1 MSSTLSL
8 VSRLLDGD
16 KLNKIV
22 IELSKDF
29 QHDGNLDN
37 LCELIDQVDVNT
49 VEIVSKNAVLF
60 TNEVIETVHDEEY
73 FDKIVKLAGKLP
85 HIYESLVD
93 TVVAILRKFMK
104 QNINK
109 FIIPIRSKVERTG
122 LLDIEGQAY
131 EIEYIEYLLRFLER
145 VFSKINLSLSNS
157 SIDDVLSYLMTLDIE
172 EVYTLTLKV
181 FRWRIVPV
189 TAKTLNTRSFW
200 DIIFSLVSTGNRSH
214 QVNAY
219 ILWLR
224 YLNNDNSKFENDQL
238 FQNEILNNDYFEIIQ
253 NGLISDLHEHRKL
266 CLSVLKLSIL
276 KINTDLNNEI
286 FVWSTSKKD
295 QYLQEWERF
304 ITVFEIIAIDTSL
317 HQMEAASGDLI
328 GLISPKSLIHSSWGF
343 RLLSTGF
350 RAGTD
355 AVRKFSLFLLLNI
368 PPTSLCLIQN
378 ALPILED
385 IFLPNL
391 MLANHLVVNNDK
403 CEYGEK
409 LVSFISQLIKGA
421 SNVENSRKIVH
432 SVFKVM
438 IECKGAFDPCKFYI
452 LLGVYS
458 GIEGQIL
465 EYGYHDDLLVSLF
478 ECKSEGLLYHAA
490 IQTILLRTS
499 LKFKFQNS
507 NFLKVMDKF
516 IKFNGSKLIND
527 NLDII
532 KNYLVES
539 DASFEPVEDKAI
551 NAIGVYLQWIIKGFQ
566 PFEDQALFTYLLG
579 SGLDLSL
586 VESQYSSWFKTE
598 LTQLV
603 DSGLDNETYEILS
616 TCNTIKENVDIS
628 NIWKEIKSGVLL
640 ETELELRISVFKYSF
655 FNKIFENLSKEEI
668 SKIMN
673 VEEFLAFRKDI
684 FVNYKT
690 NVSPT
695 FYKVKE
701 SVLGEYYKT
710 LEVLTKSGLISDYKP
725 FIDQIP
731 ANLSNHQSNM
741 SIASFSSM
749 IINSDVSDD
758 ILVDISE
765 ILLEIWHSLESTRFK
780 LHQKE
785 IQVAIIR
792 CVMHQKVLTV
802 ACGNE
807 DLAEKLVKF
816 SVSLIDNAQGR
827 RCLLPV
833 MAKQI
838 SIFQIESNASFEKSA
853 WLTEVLTRAFNM
865 YQLRS
870 NSFKLEPLIG
880 GLFDEHF
887 GDVKDPLY
895 LKVYEVHEISAQVHL
910 MAIFNSI
917 KTTTFAN
924 SLLQYIVDNQKMFK
938 LFKCHR
944 PNDGYEQWTRI
955 RLFTII
961 ICISDKVGDEM
972 MREHLPTFLK
982 LLDVDPSPL
991 VRVFIE
997 WIVALQMVK
1006 FPEYFDSIFKSL
1018 RQLLN
1023 NKISKPALICA
1034 YERMLTLSIEQL
1046 PTNESGNL
1054 LAELLYI
1061 AIPGAT
1067 ANKALI
1073 RHFSSSLICCLYP
1086 KLPSDISKDLR
1097 EICRDIYETSL
1108 LNPVHEVRNNDAL
1121 LWDIYK
1127 DLTLVSVSGGLLMR
1141 VSAHEVDLITS
1152 NDFHDYLDES
1162 QIQFLNHPVG
1172 EDLKHLWIK
1181 TRNVSAKKEALSS
1194 SVNPDFEQSPLQTKS
1209 GAWST
1214 VLDVEES
1221 SSRINDVKRS
1231 DLIVVS
1237 SLVDKPPNLGGIC
1250 RLCDVL
1256 GAGLLTVN
1264 DIEVKKHQEF
1274 KTVAV
1279 TADHWMPMIEVK
1291 VPDIVSYLRQ
1301 KKNEGYTLI
1310 GLEQTDKSV
1319 QLNSDLKFPKKS
1331 LILIGK
1337 EREGVPGELLA
1348 ELDFCVE
1355 IKQVGIIRSMNI
1367 QTATAV
1373 IVHAYASQH
1382 C

>member
-1 MSSTLSL
+1 M
-8 VSRLLDGD
+8 LDGD

-22 IELSKDF
+22 IELSQDL
-29 QHDGNLDN
+29 QQPGNLDN
-37 LCELIDQVDVNT
+37 LCELIDQVDDET
-49 VEIVSKNAVLF
+49 VKIVSDNAITF
-60 TNEVIETVHDEEY
+60 TNEVIEIVHEEEY
-73 FDKIVKLAGKLP
+73 FDKIIKLAEKLP
-85 HIYESLVD
+85 NIYESLVD
-93 TVVAILRKFMK
+93 SVVDILKKFMK

-109 FIIPIRSKVERTG
+109 FIIAIRPNLERSG
-122 LLDIEGQAY
+122 LLQIEGQSY
-131 EIEYIEYLLRFLER
+131 EIEYIEYLLKFLER
-145 VFSKINLSLSNS
+145 VFSKINLSLPQS
-157 SIDDVLSYLMTLDIE
+157 SIDEVLSYLMTLDIE

-181 FRWRIVPV
+181 FRWRIVPI
-189 TAKTLNTRSFW
+189 TAKTLNSRSFW

-224 YLNNDNSKFENDQL
+224 YLNNDNSKFEDDQL
-238 FQNEILNNDYFEIIQ
+238 FQKEILNNDYFQIIQ

-286 FVWSTSKKD
+286 FVWSNSKKQ

-391 MLANHLVVNNDK
+391 MIANHLVVNNDK
-403 CEYGEK
+403 CEFGDK

-421 SNVENSRKIVH
+421 SNIENSKKIVH

-438 IECKGAFDPCKFYI
+438 MECKGAFDPCKFYI
-452 LLGVYS
+452 LLGVYT

-465 EYGYHDDLLVSLF
+465 EYGYHDELLISLF

-499 LKFKFQNS
+499 LKFRFQSS
-507 NFLKVMDKF
+507 NFLNVLDKF
-516 IKFNGSKLIND
+516 IKFNGSNLIND

-532 KNYLVES
+532 KQYLVDS
-539 DASFEPVEDKAI
+539 DASFEPIEDKAI
-551 NAIGVYLQWIIKGFQ
+551 QAVGVYFQWIIKGFQ
-566 PFEDQALFTYLLG
+566 PFEDTALFAHLLG

-586 VESQYSSWFKTE
+586 MQGPIFDAWFTAE
-598 LTQLV
+598 LTKLV
-603 DSGLDNETYEILS
+603 SSDLDSETYEILS
-616 TCNTIKENVDIS
+616 TSNTIKEKVDIS
-628 NIWKEIKSGVLL
+628 KLWNEIKHDVLL
-640 ETELELRISVFKYSF
+640 ETELELRTSVFKYQF

-668 SKIMN
+668 SKIID
-673 VEEFLAFRKDI
+673 VDDFLSFRTTI
-684 FVNYKT
+684 FSNYKN
-690 NVSPT
+690 NVLPT

-710 LEVLTKSGLISDYKP
+710 LEVLTKSGLVKDYKP
-725 FIDQIP
+725 FINEIP
-731 ANLSNHQSNM
+731 ANLYNHQSNM
-741 SIASFSSM
+741 SIASFSTM
-749 IINSDVSDD
+749 IINLEVSED
-758 ILVDISE
+758 ILVSISE

-792 CVMHQKVLTV
+792 CVMHQKVLSV
-802 ACGNE
+802 ACDNE
-807 DLAEKLVKF
+807 ELAEKLIKF
-816 SVSLIDNAQGR
+816 SISLIDNAQGR

-838 SIFQIESNASFEKSA
+838 SIFQIESNERFEKSA
-853 WLTEVLTRAFNM
+853 WITEVLARSFNM

-870 NSFKLEPLIG
+870 NSFKLEPIIG

-887 GDVKDPLY
+887 GDVNEPLY
-895 LKVYEVHEISAQVHL
+895 LKIYEVHEISAQVHL

-917 KTTTFAN
+917 KTSTFAD

-938 LFKCHR
+938 LFKCYK

-961 ICISDKVGDEM
+961 ICISDKVSDDM
-972 MREHLPTFLK
+972 MREYLPTFIK

-1006 FPEYFDSIFKSL
+1006 FPEHFDSIFKSL

-1023 NKISKPALICA
+1023 NKILKPALICA

-1046 PTNESGNL
+1046 PASESGGL

-1073 RHFSSSLICCLYP
+1073 RHFSNSLICCLYP
-1086 KLPSDISKDLR
+1086 KLPSDISKDLK
-1097 EICRDIYETSL
+1097 EICRDIYDTAM

-1127 DLTLVSVSGGLLMR
+1127 DLTLVGVSGGLLMR
-1141 VSAHEVDLITS
+1141 VSSHEVDLITS
-1152 NDFHDYLDES
+1152 QEFHDYLDEA
-1162 QIQFLNHPVG
+1162 QIQFLNHPIG
-1172 EDLKHLWIK
+1172 DDLKHLWIK
-1181 TRNVSAKKEALSS
+1181 TRNSSAKREPLSS
-1194 SVNPDFEQSPLQTKS
+1194 SINPDFEQSPLQTKS

-1319 QLNSDLKFPKKS
+1319 QLNNDLKFPKKS